1 MIFQDRDE
9 AGRKLADRLKDC
21 LGQQARQQ
29 PTLVLAI
36 PRGGVLVAKPIA
48 DFFQLPLDLIIVK
61 KIGAPTN
68 LELAIG
74 AVSATGEPII
84 DENLVKQ
91 TGATEEYLSQT
102 IVKLKEEVKN
112 KELFLRGK
120 RPQSDFKGKNL
131 IIVDDGVATGSTI
144 KAAIEI
150 ARQDNP
156 ARITIA
162 IPVIAKDTLSVIES
176 LADEVVYLDVPEL
189 FFAVGKFY
197 KNFDQVTDNEVKNI
211 IENYG

>member
-1 MIFQDRDE
+1 MIFQDRAE
-9 AGRKLADRLKDC
+9 AGRKLANRLKDC

-29 PTLVLAI
+29 FTLVLAI

-102 IVKLKEEVKN
+102 IAKLKEEVKN

-120 RPQSDFKGKNL
+120 RPQFNFKGKNL

-150 ARQDNP
+150 VRQDNP
-156 ARITIA
+156 ARVTIA

-189 FFAVGKFY
+189 FFAVGQFY